1 MTLSVLVST
10 WSLLP
15 VGTSQVTVTTGG
27 SSRVRQ
33 GPCTKDTT
41 EEISL
46 SWKSSFARAK
56 AFPCSDCRIQ
66 CRKRKANVTGS
77 KLLLGGE
84 KRLCLSKVPRQIEE
98 MWTREQEIWWQVDSK
113 VQSQASMDMQLP
125 QERTTELK
133 SHSDMNQCQI
143 QGSNL
148 LLVNP
153 SPSCPGLTENKHPP
167 PTTL

>member
-1 MTLSVLVST
+1 MQKLFHAQTVGSSAGNGRQM
-10 WSLLP
+10 LL
-15 VGTSQVTVTTGG
+15 GTS
-27 SSRVRQ
+27 
-33 GPCTKDTT
+33 CYW
-41 EEISL
+41 E
-46 SWKSSFARAK
+46 
-56 AFPCSDCRIQ
+56 
-66 CRKRKANVTGS
+66 
-77 KLLLGGE
+77 E
-84 KRLCLSKVPRQIEE
+84 KRGCLSKVPRQIEE

-125 QERTTELK
+125 HERTTELK
-133 SHSDMNQCQI
+133 SHSDMKQCQI